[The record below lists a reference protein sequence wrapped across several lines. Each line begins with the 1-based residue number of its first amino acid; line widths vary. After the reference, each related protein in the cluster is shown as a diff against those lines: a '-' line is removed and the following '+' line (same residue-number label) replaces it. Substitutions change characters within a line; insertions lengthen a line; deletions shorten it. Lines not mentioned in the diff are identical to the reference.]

1 MKVYAIDVRNYIPAN
16 DDDELYKVVNNMGI
30 SHSEYYGGYD
40 VVDVEEEEDDEE

>member
-1 MKVYAIDVRNYIPAN
+1 MKVYAIDVRYYIPAN

-40 VVDVEEEEDDEE
+40 VVDVEEEDDDEE